1 MNNPLMLLAGDQES
15 AGNRNRE
22 LGLSGSRFQRVLN
35 AEQVIVYVQGKVPN
49 QAELFTLCAVF
60 QLVGENT
67 GIVDGTSA
75 HNYEPSE
82 AEPIQPQQ
90 TQDWVK
96 DRIRR
101 RQRLAGKQ
109 NQDCHHHDQH
119 KSQTS
124 WT

>member
-15 AGNRNRE
+15 AGNRNRK

-75 HNYEPSE
+75 HNYESSQ

-90 TQDWVK
+90 TQNWVK

-109 NQDCHHHDQH
+109 N
-119 KSQTS
+119 
-124 WT
+124 